1 MAENIVAG
9 LFGMTPEMY
18 QGQQYQQD
26 LKRGYELAQLDPG
39 AAARAQLG
47 AGIGQLGRG
56 FAGALGIEDPQLKL
70 ISDRNAIAQQIDQTN
85 PESLM
90 KGAQMLAQIGDN
102 QGAFAL
108 AEYARKAKSETALAQ
123 QRTEEKR
130 TPEVRNALAYAG
142 TIGDFGSPEFNR
154 AYQQKLMELTSK
166 EKPEATTPEQ
176 KNAIALALT
185 AGPQGSAAFE
195 EKYATELARLTDKAK
210 QVGAN
215 IKEVGVAEGTREPVY
230 LDVNNDQQFVYKKDE
245 TGKQVRVPFTGG
257 VDRTTA
263 KTSLGVK
270 LPEGESE
277 FVKALGKKDAER
289 VDAAITLRDTAVST
303 INSLNKL
310 ASLPD
315 NQLITGQFATGR
327 VGATN
332 LLVTLGLAAPSD
344 TNRLVSSQE
353 YQKVA
358 GDVILQTLG
367 GKLGSGFSNADREF
381 IQGLIPQ
388 LETNPAARR
397 QLISFM
403 QNKNQEIVKESIRLE
418 NYAREKKGLSG
429 FEPKIPMSVAP
440 SQPRPYSGLT
450 NEQLEAKIRAA
461 QAQQPR

>member
-1 MAENIVAG
+1 
-9 LFGMTPEMY
+9 
-18 QGQQYQQD
+18 
-26 LKRGYELAQLDPG
+26 
-39 AAARAQLG
+39 
-47 AGIGQLGRG
+47 
-56 FAGALGIEDPQLKL
+56 
-70 ISDRNAIAQQIDQTN
+70 
-85 PESLM
+85 
-90 KGAQMLAQIGDN
+90 
-102 QGAFAL
+102 
-108 AEYARKAKSETALAQ
+108 
-123 QRTEEKR
+123 
-130 TPEVRNALAYAG
+130 VRNALAYAG
-142 TIGDFGSPEFNR
+142 TIGEFGSPEFNR
-154 AYQQKLMELTSK
+154 AYQQKLTELTSK

-185 AGPQGSAAFE
+185 AGPQGSAAFD

-215 IKEVGVAEGTREPVY
+215 IKEIGVAETSREPVY
-230 LDVNNDQQFVYKKDE
+230 LDVNNDLQFIYKKDE
-245 TGKQVRVPFTGG
+245 SGKQVRVPFTGG

-263 KTSLGVK
+263 KTNLGVK

-277 FVKALGKKDAER
+277 FVKRLGTKDADR
-289 VDAAITLRDTAVST
+289 VDNAITLRETATST

-344 TNRLVSSQE
+344 TNKLVSSQE

-388 LETNPAARR
+388 LETNPNARR

-418 NYAREKKGLSG
+418 NYARTNRGLSG
-429 FEPKIPMSVAP
+429 FEPKIPLSVTP
-440 SQPRPYSGLT
+440 SQPRPYSGLSDAEL
-450 NEQLEAKIRAA
+450 NAKIRAA
-461 QAQQPR
+461 QAQQPQ

>member
-1 MAENIVAG
+1 MAESMIG
-9 LFGMTPEMY
+9 SLFGLSPEMY
-18 QGQQYQQD
+18 GEQQ
-26 LKRGYELAQLDPG
+26 RVGAMNEGIALANLNPAARG
-39 AAARAQLG
+39 AAMTY
-47 AGIGQLGRG
+47 
-56 FAGALGIEDPQLKL
+56 AGAKGLGGAIAGAMGVQDPQLKL
-70 ISDRNAIAQQIDQTN
+70 ISARQQILGQLDQTD
-85 PESLM
+85 PTSLLNGA
-90 KGAQMLAQIGDN
+90 KTLAQMGDQ

-108 AEYARKAKSETALAQ
+108 AEYARKAQSEMALAQ
-123 QRTEEKR
+123 QRLREKASAD
-130 TPEVRNALAYAG
+130 P
-142 TIGDFGSPEFNR
+142 F
-154 AYQQKLMELTSK
+154 QKLLEAAKYTPQSLADYQRSGNPQDLVLV
-166 EKPEATTPEQ
+166 EKPGKEVA
-176 KNAIALALT
+176 
-185 AGPQGSAAFE
+185 
-195 EKYATELARLTDKAK
+195 
-210 QVGAN
+210 AN
-215 IKEVGVAEGTREPVY
+215 IKEIGVAEGSREPVY
-230 LDVNNDQQFVYKKDE
+230 LDVNNDLQFIYKKDE

-289 VDAAITLRDTAVST
+289 VDAAITLRDTAVSS

-315 NQLITGQFATGR
+315 NELITGQFATGR

-332 LLVTLGLAAPSD
+332 LLQTLGLASPAD
-344 TNRLVSSQE
+344 ARKLATSQE

-381 IQGLIPQ
+381 IAGLVPQ

-403 QNKNQEIVKESIRLE
+403 QNKNQEIVKETIRLE
-418 NYAREKKGLSG
+418 NYARDKKGLSG
-429 FEPKIPMSVAP
+429 FEPKIPMSVTP

-450 NEQLEAKIRAA
+450 DEQLNAKIRAA

>member
-1 MAENIVAG
+1 MADIVPS

-18 QGQQYQQD
+18 QSQQYQQD
-26 LKRGYELAQLDPG
+26 LKRGYELAQLTPG
-39 AAARAQLG
+39 AAAQ
-47 AGIGQLGRG
+47 AGLQASVGQLGRG
-56 FAGALGIEDPQLKL
+56 IAGLMGVEDPQLKL
-70 ISDRNAIAQQIDQTN
+70 ISNRNAIINQIDQTN

-90 KGAQMLAQIGDN
+90 KGAQMLAKMGDN

-108 AEYARKAKSETALAQ
+108 ADYARKAQSEVAQAQ
-123 QRTEEKR
+123 QRIAAANRERSQAMPADVQIASQIASITDGLDQL
-130 TPEVRNALAYAG
+130 RNQPP
-142 TIGDFGSPEFNR
+142 SPERNR
-154 AYQQKLMELTSK
+154 AMNMLT
-166 EKPEATTPEQ
+166 TQ
-176 KNAIALALT
+176 L
-185 AGPQGSAAFE
+185 
-195 EKYATELARLTDKAK
+195 TELQRLTDKSK
-210 QVGAN
+210 QTAAN
-215 IKEVGVAEGTREPVY
+215 IKEIGVAEGSREPVY
-230 LDVNNDQQFVYKKDE
+230 LDVNNDLQFIYKKDE

-277 FVKALGKKDAER
+277 FVKTLGKKDAER
-289 VDAAITLRDTAVST
+289 VDAAITLRDTAVSS

-315 NQLITGQFATGR
+315 NELITGQFATGR

-332 LLVTLGLAAPSD
+332 LLQTLGLASPAD
-344 TNRLVSSQE
+344 ARKLATSQE

-381 IQGLIPQ
+381 IAGLVPQ

-403 QNKNQEIVKESIRLE
+403 QNKNQEIVKETIRLE
-418 NYAREKKGLSG
+418 NYARDKKGLSG
-429 FEPKIPMSVAP
+429 FEPKIPMSVTP
-440 SQPRPYSGLT
+440 SQARPYSGLSDA
-450 NEQLEAKIRAA
+450 ELDAKIRAA
-461 QAQQPR
+461 QQTNR

>member
-9 LFGMTPEMY
+9 LFGLTPEMY
-18 QGQQYQQD
+18 GEQQRRSA
-26 LKRGYELAQLDPG
+26 LREGVELAQLDPAARG
-39 AAARAQLG
+39 AAMTY
-47 AGIGQLGRG
+47 
-56 FAGALGIEDPQLKL
+56 AGARGLGNAIGGAFGIEDPQLKM
-70 ISDRNAIAQQIDQTN
+70 ISARNTIAQQIDQSD
-85 PESLM
+85 PESIL
-90 KGAQMLAQIGDN
+90 KGAQMLAQMGDQ
-102 QGAFAL
+102 QGAMALAQYARQAQSEMAQTQQRRAAAAASMAQAGRERVQADPFQKLVESGKYTPASL
-108 AEYARKAKSETALAQ
+108 AEY
-123 QRTEEKR
+123 QRTGL
-130 TPEVRNALAYAG
+130 PADLVLY
-142 TIGDFGSPEFNR
+142 
-154 AYQQKLMELTSK
+154 
-166 EKPEATTPEQ
+166 EKPEKPT
-176 KNAIALALT
+176 
-185 AGPQGSAAFE
+185 S
-195 EKYATELARLTDKAK
+195 
-210 QVGAN
+210 AN
-215 IKEVGVAEGTREPVY
+215 IKEIGVAEATREPVY
-230 LDVNNDQQFVYKKDE
+230 LDVNNDQQFIYKKDE

-257 VDRTTA
+257 VDRKVSET
-263 KTSLGVK
+263 KVGGVT
-270 LPEGESE
+270 LPAGESE
-277 FVKALGKKDAER
+277 FVKQLGKKDADR
-289 VDAAITLRDTAVST
+289 VDAAITVRDTAVST

-418 NYAREKKGLSG
+418 NYARDKNGLKG

-440 SQPRPYSGLT
+440 TQPRPYSGLT
-450 NEQLEAKIRAA
+450 NEQLDAKIRAA

>member
-9 LFGMTPEMY
+9 LFGLTPQMY
-18 QGQQYQQD
+18 QNQQYQQD
-26 LKRGYELAQLDPG
+26 LKRGYELAQLSPG
-39 AAARAQLG
+39 AAAQ
-47 AGIGQLGRG
+47 AGLQASVGQLGRG
-56 FAGALGIEDPQLKL
+56 IAGAMGIEDPQLKM
-70 ISDRNAIAQQIDQTN
+70 ISARNTIAQQIDQSN
-85 PESLM
+85 PESILQ
-90 KGAQMLAQIGDN
+90 GAQMLAQMGDQ
-102 QGAFAL
+102 QGAM
-108 AEYARKAKSETALAQ
+108 ALAQ
-123 QRTEEKR
+123 YARQAQSEMAQTQQRRAAALASMAQAGRERVQADPFQKLVESGKYTPASLAEFQRTGK
-130 TPEVRNALAYAG
+130 PDDLVLY
-142 TIGDFGSPEFNR
+142 
-154 AYQQKLMELTSK
+154 
-166 EKPEATTPEQ
+166 EKPEKPTT
-176 KNAIALALT
+176 
-185 AGPQGSAAFE
+185 
-195 EKYATELARLTDKAK
+195 
-210 QVGAN
+210 AN
-215 IKEVGVAEGTREPVY
+215 IKEIGVAEDSRKTVY
-230 LDVNNDQQFVYKKDE
+230 LDVNNDLQFVYGKDAQ
-245 TGKQVRVPFTGG
+245 GKQVRVPFTGG

-263 KTSLGVK
+263 KTNVGVK

-277 FVKALGKKDAER
+277 FLKALGKKDAER
-289 VDAAITLRDTAVST
+289 VDNAITVRDTAVST

-332 LLVTLGLAAPSD
+332 LLVTLGLAASSD
-344 TNRLVSSQE
+344 TNKLVSSQE

-440 SQPRPYSGLT
+440 TQPRPYSGLT
-450 NEQLEAKIRAA
+450 DEQLNAKIRAA
-461 QAQQPR
+461 QQPNR

>member
-9 LFGMTPEMY
+9 LFGLTPQMY
-18 QGQQYQQD
+18 GEQQRRSALREGID
-26 LKRGYELAQLDPG
+26 LAKLTPGEAG
-39 AAARAQLG
+39 AAMTY
-47 AGIGQLGRG
+47 
-56 FAGALGIEDPQLKL
+56 AGARGLGGAIAGAMGIEDPQLKL
-70 ISDRNAIAQQIDQTN
+70 ISARNTIAQQIDQSD
-85 PESLM
+85 PESIL
-90 KGAQMLAQIGDN
+90 KGAQMLAQMGDQ
-102 QGAFAL
+102 QGAMALAQYARQAQGDVAQTKQRLAAAMASEAAAKRERLQNDPFQKLVESGKYTPASL
-108 AEYARKAKSETALAQ
+108 AEY
-123 QRTEEKR
+123 QRTGL
-130 TPEVRNALAYAG
+130 PADLVLY
-142 TIGDFGSPEFNR
+142 
-154 AYQQKLMELTSK
+154 
-166 EKPEATTPEQ
+166 EKPEKPE
-176 KNAIALALT
+176 KPLA
-185 AGPQGSAAFE
+185 
-195 EKYATELARLTDKAK
+195 
-210 QVGAN
+210 AN
-215 IKEVGVAEGTREPVY
+215 IKEIGVAEATREPVY
-230 LDVNNDQQFVYKKDE
+230 LDVNNDQQFIYKKDE

-263 KTSLGVK
+263 QTKVGGIK

-277 FVKALGKKDAER
+277 FVKELGKLDAKKVSEAVLTR
-289 VDAAITLRDTAVST
+289 ETATST

-344 TNRLVSSQE
+344 TNKLVSSQE

-418 NYAREKKGLSG
+418 NYARSNRGLTG

-450 NEQLEAKIRAA
+450 NEQLDAKIRAA

>member
-1 MAENIVAG
+1 MAEIVQS
-9 LFGMTPEMY
+9 LFGITPEMY
-18 QGQQYQQD
+18 QQSQQARADQQA
-26 LKRGYELAQLDPG
+26 LQYAQLTPFQQANYAISRGANMLGGAVARGLGGEDPELA
-39 AAARAQLG
+39 R
-47 AGIGQLGRG
+47 ITMR
-56 FAGALGIEDPQLKL
+56 
-70 ISDRNAIAQQIDQTN
+70 QQISGQINYSDPT
-85 PESLM
+85 SIAR
-90 KGAQMLAQIGDN
+90 GVQMLSQAGDS
-102 QGAFAL
+102 QGAMML
-108 AEYARKAKSETALAQ
+108 ADVARKAESEKALAAQRSAQAQRETKQAIPNDIQIANELATLETALLDIENTPDSPD
-123 QRTEEKR
+123 RTRAKNLLNSR
-130 TPEVRNALAYAG
+130 LSAL
-142 TIGDFGSPEFNR
+142 R
-154 AYQQKLMELTSK
+154 QLTSK
-166 EKPEATTPEQ
+166 GEKAV
-176 KNAIALALT
+176 A
-185 AGPQGSAAFE
+185 
-195 EKYATELARLTDKAK
+195 
-210 QVGAN
+210 AN
-215 IKEVGVAEGTREPVY
+215 IKEVGVAETTREPVY
-230 LDVNNDQQFVYKKDE
+230 LDVNADQQFIYKKDE

-289 VDAAITLRDTAVST
+289 VDNAITVRDTAVST

-344 TNRLVSSQE
+344 TNKLVSSQE

-440 SQPRPYSGLT
+440 SQPRPYSGLSDA
-450 NEQLEAKIRAA
+450 ELKARIRAA
-461 QAQQPR
+461 EAQQPR

>member
-9 LFGMTPEMY
+9 LFGMNPEMY
-18 QGQQYQQD
+18 GEQQRRSALQE
-26 LKRGYELAQLDPG
+26 GITLAQLDPAARG
-39 AAARAQLG
+39 AAMTY
-47 AGIGQLGRG
+47 
-56 FAGALGIEDPQLKL
+56 AGARGLGNAIGGAFGVEDPQLKM
-70 ISDRNAIAQQIDQTN
+70 ISARNTIAQQIDQSN
-85 PESLM
+85 PESILQ
-90 KGAQMLAQIGDN
+90 GAQMLAQMGDQ
-102 QGAFAL
+102 QGAMALAQYARQAQSEIAQAQQRRAAAAASMAQAGRERVQADPFQKLVESGKYTPASL
-108 AEYARKAKSETALAQ
+108 AEY
-123 QRTEEKR
+123 QRTGL
-130 TPEVRNALAYAG
+130 PADLVLY
-142 TIGDFGSPEFNR
+142 
-154 AYQQKLMELTSK
+154 
-166 EKPEATTPEQ
+166 EKPEKPT
-176 KNAIALALT
+176 
-185 AGPQGSAAFE
+185 S
-195 EKYATELARLTDKAK
+195 
-210 QVGAN
+210 AN
-215 IKEVGVAEGTREPVY
+215 IKEIGVAEATREPVY
-230 LDVNNDQQFVYKKDE
+230 LDVNNDQQFIYKKDE

>member
-1 MAENIVAG
+1 MAESMIG
-9 LFGMTPEMY
+9 SLFGLSPEMY
-18 QGQQYQQD
+18 GEQQ
-26 LKRGYELAQLDPG
+26 RVGAMNEGIALANLNPAARG
-39 AAARAQLG
+39 AALTY
-47 AGIGQLGRG
+47 
-56 FAGALGIEDPQLKL
+56 AGAKGLGGAIAGAMGVQDPQLKM
-70 ISDRNAIAQQIDQTN
+70 ISARQSVIGQLDQTN
-85 PESLM
+85 PNSLM
-90 KGAQMLAQIGDN
+90 KGAQTLSQMGDQ

-108 AEYARKAKSETALAQ
+108 AEYARKAQSEMALAQ
-123 QRTEEKR
+123 QRLREKAAAD
-130 TPEVRNALAYAG
+130 P
-142 TIGDFGSPEFNR
+142 F
-154 AYQQKLMELTSK
+154 QKLLETAKYTPQSLADYQKSGNPQDLVLV
-166 EKPEATTPEQ
+166 EKPGKEVA
-176 KNAIALALT
+176 
-185 AGPQGSAAFE
+185 
-195 EKYATELARLTDKAK
+195 
-210 QVGAN
+210 AN
-215 IKEVGVAEGTREPVY
+215 IKEIGVAEGSREPVY
-230 LDVNNDQQFVYKKDE
+230 LDVNNDLQFIYKKDE

-289 VDAAITLRDTAVST
+289 VDAAITLRDTAVSS

-315 NQLITGQFATGR
+315 NELITGQFATGR

-332 LLVTLGLAAPSD
+332 LLQTLGLASPAD
-344 TNRLVSSQE
+344 ARKLATSQE

-381 IQGLIPQ
+381 IAGLVPQ

-403 QNKNQEIVKESIRLE
+403 QNKNQEIVKETIRLE
-418 NYAREKKGLSG
+418 NYARDKKGLSG
-429 FEPKIPMSVAP
+429 FEPKIPMSVTP

-450 NEQLEAKIRAA
+450 DEQLEAKIRAA
-461 QAQQPR
+461 QQPNR

>member
-1 MAENIVAG
+1 M
-9 LFGMTPEMY
+9 
-18 QGQQYQQD
+18 
-26 LKRGYELAQLDPG
+26 LAQAGDQQGAMALAQYARQAQSEMAQTQQRRAAALASE
-39 AAARAQLG
+39 AAARRERVQA
-47 AGIGQLGRG
+47 
-56 FAGALGIEDPQLKL
+56 DPFQKL
-70 ISDRNAIAQQIDQTN
+70 V
-85 PESLM
+85 ESG
-90 KGAQMLAQIGDN
+90 KYTPAS
-102 QGAFAL
+102 L
-108 AEYARKAKSETALAQ
+108 AEY
-123 QRTEEKR
+123 QRTGL
-130 TPEVRNALAYAG
+130 PADLVLY
-142 TIGDFGSPEFNR
+142 
-154 AYQQKLMELTSK
+154 
-166 EKPEATTPEQ
+166 EKPEKAEKP
-176 KNAIALALT
+176 LA
-185 AGPQGSAAFE
+185 
-195 EKYATELARLTDKAK
+195 
-210 QVGAN
+210 AN
-215 IKEVGVAEGTREPVY
+215 IKEIGVAEDSRKTVY
-230 LDVNNDQQFVYKKDE
+230 LDVNNDLQFVYGKDAE
-245 TGKQVRVPFTGG
+245 GKQVRVPFTGG

-263 KTSLGVK
+263 KTNLGVK

-289 VDAAITLRDTAVST
+289 VDNAMTVRDTAVST

-344 TNRLVSSQE
+344 TNKLVSSQE

-440 SQPRPYSGLT
+440 SQPRPYSGLSDA
-450 NEQLEAKIRAA
+450 ELKARIRAA
-461 QAQQPR
+461 EAQQPQ